1 MGVNPSSWSA
11 TALAPFPASALS
23 TMSSLFSKTG
33 ALPLAETRKEAHSMK
48 LGIIGTGNIGGT
60 IARKLKA
67 AGHEMRVANSRGPE
81 GVQGFADEIGAT
93 AVDVNGAVDGV
104 DVIFLSIPLPAM
116 AELPKGLFKAVPRN
130 VPIADTSNYYPGMRD
145 PRIPE
150 IDEGM
155 PESVWVSRQLDRPVI
170 KAFNN
175 ILAYSLAELGRPEGS
190 SDRLAVAVAG
200 DDVKSKQIVMALVN
214 DTGFDAVDAGSLDES
229 WRQQPSTP
237 AYCCDY
243 GMEMMRKGLAAAV
256 KGDAP
261 KKRDRMPELFT
272 KLGPNPSHDDIIA
285 MNRSLNPLI

>member
-1 MGVNPSSWSA
+1 
-11 TALAPFPASALS
+11 
-23 TMSSLFSKTG
+23 
-33 ALPLAETRKEAHSMK
+33 MK
-48 LGIIGTGNIGGT
+48 VGIIGTGNIGGT
-60 IARKLKA
+60 IARKLKS
-67 AGHEMRVANSRGPE
+67 AGHEIRVANSRGPE
-81 GVQGFADEIGAT
+81 GVQGLADKIGAT

-116 AELPKGLFKAVPRN
+116 RDLPKGLFQVVPQN
-130 VPIADTSNYYPGMRD
+130 VPIVDTSNYYPGMRD

-155 PESVWVSRQLDRPVI
+155 PESVWVSRELGRPVI

-175 ILAYSLAELGRPEGS
+175 ILAYSLGEFGRPEGS
-190 SDRLAVAVAG
+190 SDRLAEAVAG
-200 DDVKSKQIVMALVN
+200 DDAKAKQIVMELVN
-214 DTGFDAVDAGSLDES
+214 DTGFDPVDAGSLAES

-243 GMEMMRKGLAAAV
+243 GMAMMRKGLAAGV

-272 KLGPNPSHDDIIA
+272 KLGSNPSHDDIVG
-285 MNRSLNPLI
+285 MNRSLNPLV

>member
-1 MGVNPSSWSA
+1 
-11 TALAPFPASALS
+11 
-23 TMSSLFSKTG
+23 
-33 ALPLAETRKEAHSMK
+33 MK
-48 LGIIGTGNIGGT
+48 IEIIGTGNVGGT

-67 AGHEMRVANSRGPE
+67 AGHEVRVANSRGPE
-81 GVQGFADEIGAT
+81 SVLRFADEIGAT
-93 AVDVNGAVDGV
+93 ATDVNGAIADA

-116 AELPKGLFKAVPRN
+116 AELPKGLLKAVPED
-130 VPIADTSNYYPGMRD
+130 VPVVDTSNYYPGMRD

-155 PESVWVSRQLDRPVI
+155 PESVWVSRQLGRSVI

-190 SDRLAVAVAG
+190 PDRLAVAVAG
-200 DDVKSKQIVMALVN
+200 DGAKSKQIVMALVN
-214 DTGFDAVDAGSLDES
+214 DTGFDPVDAGSLEDS

-243 GMEMMRKGLAAAV
+243 GVEITCKGLAAAV

-261 KKRDRMPELFT
+261 QKRDRIPELFA
-272 KLGPNPSHDDIIA
+272 KLGPNPSHDDIVA
-285 MNRSLNPLI
+285 MNRFLNPLI